1 MGKTFILA
9 LAMAAA
15 LSACTPQRGRSGDIT
30 SSDEVCVDS
39 SSGMY
44 CRGSQGNLI
53 KGREVRNFDD

>member
-1 MGKTFILA
+1 MGKAFILA
-9 LAMAAA
+9 LAMAAT
-15 LSACTPQRGRSGDIT
+15 LCACMPQRGPSADIT

-53 KGREVRNFDD
+53 KGRELRNFDD